1 MAGPAYR
8 ARGQQST
15 IRRTAN
21 RERVSA
27 RARFRERRV
36 ASALGP
42 KTYPRFGF
50 HSIEALDGTDSAR
63 GSLWTG
69 DATLVELR
77 TCVIERARIDGGTS
91 WEKAVGWGS
100 ASDTRP
106 LYLISTGGR
115 EFDR

>member
-1 MAGPAYR
+1 M
-8 ARGQQST
+8 
-15 IRRTAN
+15 
-21 RERVSA
+21 SA